1 MVSDWDDF
9 VLRMVWQP
17 AKLSVSRKKNAVR
30 MMNLAEDEKSLVAC
44 GWGGRQI
51 SIKRDAIEYAGVYEM
66 EGSCCVP
73 DQYCLLRAWF
83 H

>member
-17 AKLSVSRKKNAVR
+17 AKFSVRRKKITVR
-30 MMNLAEDEKSLVAC
+30 MMKPAEKEKSLVAC

-51 SIKRDAIEYAGVYEM
+51 SIKRDAIEYADVYEM
-66 EGSCCVP
+66 EGPCGVLER
-73 DQYCLLRAWF
+73 YYLLRAWF